1 MAKFKVVSD
10 YEPSG
15 DQPKAIEALSSSIK
29 AGNQYNTLLGVT
41 GSGKTYTIA
50 KVIEKVQKPTLIM
63 THNKTLAAQLYSEF
77 KQFFPNNHVEYFIS
91 YYDYYQPE
99 AYIPRSDLFIEKDSS
114 INDELERLRLSA
126 TASLLSFDDVIV
138 IASVS
143 ANYGLGNPSEYKAMV
158 QRVEVGFNYSQKE
171 FLLKL
176 IEMGY
181 KRNDKFFDRA
191 DFRVN
196 GDVIDIFPAYFE
208 DEFIRVEFFGDE
220 VESIT
225 KHEYITNTKT
235 KDLNEV
241 IIYSVNPFVVTQEN
255 LGRAVKEIEEELE
268 QRLDFFQKEQK
279 LVEYQR
285 LKQRVEFDLEMIEGT
300 GMCKGIE
307 NYARHLTGQKAGE
320 TPYSLLDYFEQMDE
334 DFLLVVDES
343 HVSLPQFRG
352 MHAADRSRKE
362 VLVEYGFRLPSAL
375 DNRPLKFDEFIKKAP
390 HYVFVSA
397 TPNELELEM
406 SSVVAEQIIRPTGL
420 LDPIIDIIDS
430 EFQVEKLHDE
440 IKKVIAKNERV
451 LVTVLTK
458 KMAEELASYYADLGI
473 KVKYMHSEID
483 AIERNQII
491 RELRLGTFDVLI
503 GINLLREGLD
513 IPETSL
519 VAILDADKEGFLRS
533 RTSLIQ
539 TIGRA
544 ARNEN
549 GRVILFAKKITASM
563 QFAIDETNRRRKLQ
577 EEFNKE
583 HNITP
588 KSTKRK
594 LDENLKLEEYD
605 DIAWKK
611 QKLEKMPASERKKIL
626 IELNKQM
633 KKAASD
639 LNFEEA
645 IRLRDEIAKIKD
657 I

>member
-1 MAKFKVVSD
+1 MAKFEVVSE
-10 YEPSG
+10 YSPSG
-15 DQPKAIEALSSSIK
+15 DQPKAIETLCKSIEE
-29 AGNQYNTLLGVT
+29 GNQYNTLLGVT
-41 GSGKTYTIA
+41 GSGKTFTVA

-114 INDELERLRLSA
+114 INEELERLRLSA

-143 ANYGLGNPSEYKAMV
+143 ANYGLGNPSEYKEMV
-158 QRVEVGFNYSQKE
+158 QRVEVGFSYSQKE

-196 GDVIDIFPAYFE
+196 GDVIDIFPAYYE

-220 VESIT
+220 VETIS
-225 KHEYITNTKT
+225 KHEYLTNDKIQEL
-235 KDLNEV
+235 KEV
-241 IIYSVNPFVVTQEN
+241 IIYSVNPFVVTQDN
-255 LGRAVKEIEEELE
+255 LARAVKEIEEDLE
-268 QRLDFFQKEQK
+268 KRLNYFKSENK

-285 LKQRVEFDLEMIEGT
+285 LKQRVEFDLEMIEAT

-307 NYARHLTGQKAGE
+307 NYARHLTGQKSGE
-320 TPYSLLDYFEQMDE
+320 TPYSLLDYFAQMDK

-352 MHAADRSRKE
+352 MHEADRSRKE

-390 HYVFVSA
+390 NYLFVSA
-397 TPNELELEM
+397 TPNELELEL
-406 SSVVAEQIIRPTGL
+406 SSAVAEQIIRPTGL
-420 LDPIIDIIDS
+420 LDPVIDIIDS

-440 IKKVIAKNERV
+440 IKKVTAKNQRV

-544 ARNEN
+544 ARNEE
-549 GRVILFAKKITASM
+549 GRVILFAKRVTASM
-563 QFAIDETNRRRKLQ
+563 QFAIDETNRRREIQK
-577 EEFNKE
+577 K
-583 HNITP
+583 HNIENNIIP
-588 KSTKRK
+588 KSTTRK
-594 LDENLKLEEYD
+594 LDQNLKVEEYD
-605 DIAWKK
+605 TVALKK
-611 QKLEKMPASERKKIL
+611 QRLEKMPASERKKIL

-633 KKAASD
+633 KKAAAD

-645 IRLRDEIAKIKD
+645 IRLRDEIAKIKE

>member
-1 MAKFKVVSD
+1 MAKFEVVSE
-10 YEPSG
+10 YSPSG
-15 DQPKAIEALSSSIK
+15 DQPKAIETLCKSIEE
-29 AGNQYNTLLGVT
+29 GNQYNTLLGVT
-41 GSGKTYTIA
+41 GSGKTFTVA

-143 ANYGLGNPSEYKAMV
+143 ANYGLGNPAEYKAMV
-158 QRVEVGFNYSQKE
+158 QRVEVGFSYSQKE

-196 GDVIDIFPAYFE
+196 GDVIDIFPAYYE

-220 VESIT
+220 VETIS
-225 KHEYITNTKT
+225 KHEYLTNEKI
-235 KDLNEV
+235 KELKEI
-241 IIYSVNPFVVTQEN
+241 IIYSVNPFVVTQGN
-255 LGRAVKEIEEELE
+255 LARAVKEIEEDLE
-268 QRLDFFQKEQK
+268 KRLNYFKSENK

-285 LKQRVEFDLEMIEGT
+285 LKQRVEFDLEMIEAT

-307 NYARHLTGQKAGE
+307 NYARHLTGQKPGE
-320 TPYSLLDYFEQMDE
+320 TPYSLLDYFAQMDK

-390 HYVFVSA
+390 NYLFVSA
-397 TPNELELEM
+397 TPNELELEL
-406 SSVVAEQIIRPTGL
+406 SSAVAEQIIRPTGL
-420 LDPIIDIIDS
+420 LDPVIDIIDS

-440 IKKVIAKNERV
+440 IKKVIAKNQRV

-533 RTSLIQ
+533 KTSLIQ

-544 ARNEN
+544 ARNEE
-549 GRVILFAKKITASM
+549 GRVILFAKRVTASM
-563 QFAIDETNRRRKLQ
+563 QFAIDETNRRREIQK
-577 EEFNKE
+577 K
-583 HNITP
+583 HNIENNIIP
-588 KSTKRK
+588 KSTTRK
-594 LDENLKLEEYD
+594 LDQNLKVEEYD
-605 DIAWKK
+605 TVALKK
-611 QKLEKMPASERKKIL
+611 QRLEKMPASERKKIL

-633 KKAASD
+633 KKAAAD

-645 IRLRDEIAKIKD
+645 IRLRDEIAKIKE